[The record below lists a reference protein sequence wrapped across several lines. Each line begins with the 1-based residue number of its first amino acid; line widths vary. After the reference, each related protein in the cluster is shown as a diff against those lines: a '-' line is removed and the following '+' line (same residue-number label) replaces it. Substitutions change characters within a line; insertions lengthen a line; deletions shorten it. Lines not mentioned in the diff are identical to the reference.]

1 MFCKLAEDR
10 PRRNS
15 ELKLRLLVMFATR
28 TWSGFWVTV
37 WRVLKGIDI
46 SLVSIAMFIFPSYM
60 YYQARIFF

>member
-1 MFCKLAEDR
+1 M
-10 PRRNS
+10 
-15 ELKLRLLVMFATR
+15 KLRLLVMFATR